1 MEGLDCLLPGGGSKP
16 GEANVGSG
24 KPSHSKPASEV
35 DVSMDPLKMSNP
47 GNERNNGKTLKKHVK
62 AAPPRHPGSFKKKES
77 ELFVGNLPLDIK
89 ETELALVFR
98 EFGVK
103 TVKKHKTTFNSFGF
117 LELASAD
124 MVKLAIKRMNGSLVH
139 GRRITVAV
147 AEDRRPR
154 EPTNT
159 DTEMPD
165 LEPIP
170 WEETGPKCDLSP
182 KANTQTLDPPKLKIL
197 YAIPMEMRTSFL
209 LQMLADCFK
218 DVGWLFSIAKV
229 VGKAALLVLD
239 TVPQTPFFWAI
250 HLTEECHQAMRKLF
264 GALAESE
271 SCAPFLT
278 KREVQQGTR
287 CLAECIV
294 GDEGHAWNRCWVVE
308 KVEDLAVV
316 FFVDFGRS
324 ATVPLNSLR
333 KLDRDDFWAIKPLA
347 QPFALQEEVF
357 PPQLMMRKIL
367 EGKVVGPLQT
377 ERHILKFAIEDE

>member
-1 MEGLDCLLPGGGSKP
+1 
-16 GEANVGSG
+16 
-24 KPSHSKPASEV
+24 
-35 DVSMDPLKMSNP
+35 MSNP

-62 AAPPRHPGSFKKKES
+62 AAPLRHPGSFKKKEL
-77 ELFVGNLPLDIK
+77 EVFVGNLPLDIR
-89 ETELALVFR
+89 ETDLAIAFR

-103 TVKKHKTTFNSFGF
+103 TVRKHKTTFTSFGF

-124 MVKLAIKRMNGSLVH
+124 MVKLAIERMNGSQVH
-139 GRRITVAV
+139 GRRIIVAV
-147 AEDRRPR
+147 AEDRRVR

-170 WEETGPKCDLSP
+170 LEETGPKCDPPP
-182 KANTQTLDPPKLKIL
+182 KADTQTLDPSKLKVL
-197 YAIPMEMRTSFL
+197 YAIPMEMRTLFL
-209 LQMLADCFK
+209 LQMLTDCFR
-218 DVGWLFSIAKV
+218 DVDWLFSIAKF

-250 HLTEECHQAMRKLF
+250 HLTEECHKAMRTLF
-264 GALAESE
+264 RALAESE

-278 KREVQQGTR
+278 KQEVQRGTR

-294 GDEGHAWNRCWVVE
+294 GDEGNAWNRCWVVE

-357 PPQLMMRKIL
+357 PPQIMMRQIL
-367 EGKVVGPLQT
+367 EGKVVGPLKT
-377 ERHILKFAIEDE
+377 ERHILEFSIEAE

>member
-1 MEGLDCLLPGGGSKP
+1 MARVLQ
-16 GEANVGSG
+16 
-24 KPSHSKPASEV
+24 V

-47 GNERNNGKTLKKHVK
+47 GNERNNGKTLNKHVK
-62 AAPPRHPGSFKKKES
+62 AATPRHPGSFKKKES

-89 ETELALVFR
+89 ETELALAFR

-103 TVKKHKTTFNSFGF
+103 TVKKHKTTFTSFGF

-147 AEDRRPR
+147 AEDRRAR

-170 WEETGPKCDLSP
+170 SEETGPKCDLSP
-182 KANTQTLDPPKLKIL
+182 KANMQTLDSPKLKVL
-197 YAIPMEMRTSFL
+197 YAIPMEMRTLFL

-250 HLTEECHQAMRKLF
+250 HLTEECHQAMRMLF

-278 KREVQQGTR
+278 KKEVQQGTR

-294 GDEGHAWNRCWVVE
+294 GDEGYAWNRCWVVE

-333 KLDRDDFWAIKPLA
+333 KLDRDDVWAIKPLA

-377 ERHILKFAIEDE
+377 EQHILKFAIKDE